1 MYLVTNKQKRPNTS
15 VEFFSMHIDSYPTNL
30 KSYFHETY
38 KKPGKLVFVEK
49 TVSEDGLE
57 QTTTTMWESKQV
69 YQDFIKDANLADHWA
84 LQSNYMSANAIVPE
98 RIDREEI

>member
-1 MYLVTNKQKRPNTS
+1 MYLVTNKQTRPNTD

-49 TVSEDGLE
+49 TVSDNGLE

-69 YQDFIKDANLADHWA
+69 YDEFISDTNLSEHWV
-84 LQSNYMSANAIVPE
+84 LQSQYMRDNSISRS